1 MKNFLLKSLCL
12 SLALFALSARAQ
24 TTSDD
29 LTQLLSSFQSMSAQF
44 QQVVYNS
51 NGKPVQRSA
60 GQMALLRPGKF
71 RWQVFKPNPQLL
83 IANGRTLWIYDIDL
97 SQATQQHLDRSNNNS
112 PASLL
117 SGSTVDL
124 ENRFI
129 VARNNKGKSSGQS
142 FQLKP
147 KNEND
152 MFKWIEL
159 NFNNSK
165 LTEMRLM
172 DNLGSLTDFHFSNV
186 NINPK
191 LSAGLFQFKAPHGVE
206 VIKN

>member
-1 MKNFLLKSLCL
+1 MKSFLLKGLCL
-12 SLALFALSARAQ
+12 SLFLLTLTAQAQ
-24 TTSDD
+24 TASDD

-44 QQVVYNS
+44 QQVVFNS
-51 NGKPVQRSA
+51 NGKALQRSS
-60 GQMALLRPGKF
+60 GQMALMRPGKF

-83 IANGRTLWIYDIDL
+83 IANGRNLWIYDIDL
-97 SQATQQHLDRSNNNS
+97 SQATQQHLDKNNNNS

-117 SGSTVDL
+117 SGSIEDL

-129 VARNNKGKSSGQS
+129 VTQKTSQS

-147 KNEND
+147 KSEND

-159 NFNNSK
+159 TFSNSK
-165 LTEMRLM
+165 LTQMRLM
-172 DNLGSLTDFHFSNV
+172 DNLGSLTDFHFSQV
-186 NINPK
+186 SINPK
-191 LSAGLFQFKAPHGVE
+191 LNAGLFQFKAPRGVE

>member
-1 MKNFLLKSLCL
+1 MMKNFLLKGLCL
-12 SLALFALSARAQ
+12 SLILFAFTAHAQ
-24 TTSDD
+24 TASDD

-44 QQVVYNS
+44 QQVVFNS
-51 NGKPVQRSA
+51 HGKALQRSS
-60 GQMALLRPGKF
+60 GQMALMRPGKF

-83 IANGRTLWIYDIDL
+83 IANGRNLWIYDIDL
-97 SQATQQHLDRSNNNS
+97 SQATEQLLDKNNNNS

-117 SGSTVDL
+117 SGSIADL

-129 VARNNKGKSSGQS
+129 VTRKTAQS

-147 KNEND
+147 KSEND

-159 NFNNSK
+159 TFSHSK
-165 LTEMRLM
+165 LTQMRLM
-172 DNLGSLTDFHFSNV
+172 DNLGSLTDFHFSQV

-191 LSAGLFQFKAPHGVE
+191 LSPSLFQFKAPRGVE